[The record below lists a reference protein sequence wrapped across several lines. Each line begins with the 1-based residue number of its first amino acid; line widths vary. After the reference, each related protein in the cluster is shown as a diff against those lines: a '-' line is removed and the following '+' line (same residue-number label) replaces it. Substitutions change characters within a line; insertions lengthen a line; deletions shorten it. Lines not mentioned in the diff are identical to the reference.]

1 MRVRVRLLGS
11 LRPASAPHETDF
23 DVPEGS
29 DVSTLI
35 EGIVE
40 KYPQTAETLN
50 GATKGNLILLGGV
63 EIGNL
68 SGESTKLGEDAE
80 VVFIPVTHGG

>member
-11 LRPASAPHETDF
+11 LRPASAPRETDF
-23 DVPEGS
+23 EVSKGS

-35 EGIVE
+35 ERIKE
-40 KYPQTAETLN
+40 KYPQTTEMLEGT
-50 GATKGNLILLGGV
+50 TKGNLILLGGV

-68 SGESTKLGEDAE
+68 SGVSTELGEDAE

>member
-11 LRPASAPHETDF
+11 LKPALAPRETEFEVDA
-23 DVPEGS
+23 GS

-35 EGIVE
+35 ARVVE
-40 KYPQTAETLN
+40 RYPELA
-50 GATKGNLILLGGV
+50 GALGKASSGNLIMLGGV
-63 EIGNL
+63 EVGNL
-68 SGESTKLGEDAE
+68 SGIATPLGEDSE

>member
-11 LRPASAPHETDF
+11 LKPAYAPRETDF
-23 DVPEGS
+23 EVPTGT

-35 EGIVE
+35 AGIME
-40 KYPQTAETLN
+40 KYPQTGEALK

-68 SGESTKLGEDAE
+68 SGLSTELREGAE